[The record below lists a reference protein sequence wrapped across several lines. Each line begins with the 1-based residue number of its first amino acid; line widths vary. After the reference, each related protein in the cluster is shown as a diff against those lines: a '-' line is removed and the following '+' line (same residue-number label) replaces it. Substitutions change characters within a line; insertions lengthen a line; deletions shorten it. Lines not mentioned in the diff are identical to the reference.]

1 MFSNNF
7 TEYYG
12 KWKLILISF
21 VNNIIKKTN
30 NVKKCPIFDTDQYF
44 LSDVLLNLII
54 AIRDDMSD
62 ATENNPSPAPSLQ
75 KKKKTPWMII
85 GIVIVVIVALLAVV
99 VLGGFLNN
107 SETDLLKKV
116 QNRGQLI
123 VGTQVPYAPFEF
135 INSTSGKYEGIDMEI
150 AQKVADAMHVTL
162 VIKSMDFDPLFA
174 AVETG
179 QIDMA
184 ISSIT
189 ITADREKSVNFSESY
204 YLADQAILVKDTST
218 IADING
224 LNGTKV
230 VAQLGTTG
238 ASWAT
243 TNLVNT
249 GRIASTDYS
258 DYVDVAAA
266 AVAVQNGQKD
276 AFVVD
281 TPVANAYA
289 ANPANHLK
297 VAFIIQTNENY
308 GICIPQNQIPFR
320 NAVNAVIESMKAD
333 GSLQAL
339 ILKYS

>member
-1 MFSNNF
+1 
-7 TEYYG
+7 
-12 KWKLILISF
+12 
-21 VNNIIKKTN
+21 
-30 NVKKCPIFDTDQYF
+30 
-44 LSDVLLNLII
+44 
-54 AIRDDMSD
+54 
-62 ATENNPSPAPSLQ
+62 
-75 KKKKTPWMII
+75 MII
-85 GIVIVVIVALLAVV
+85 GVVIVIVVALIAVV
-99 VLGGFLNN
+99 VLGGFLN
-107 SETDLLKKV
+107 STPAETDMLKKV
-116 QNRGQLI
+116 QARGQLI

-135 INSTSGKYEGIDMEI
+135 LNITSGKYEGIDMEI
-150 AQKVADAMHVTL
+150 AQKVATALGVQL
-162 VIKSMDFDPLFA
+162 VVKPMDFDPLFA

-189 ITADREKSVNFSESY
+189 ITPAREQSVNFSESY
-204 YLADQAILVKDTST
+204 YLADQAILVKDSSS
-218 IADING
+218 IMNIDG

-238 ASWAT
+238 ASWAVN
-243 TNLVNT
+243 NLVDT
-249 GRIASTDYS
+249 GRIKGSDYS

-266 AVAVQNGQKD
+266 AIAVQNGQKD

-289 ANPANHLK
+289 ADPANHLK

-308 GICIPQNQIPFR
+308 GICIQQNQTAFR
-320 NAVNAVIESMKAD
+320 NAINSVIDTMKAD